1 MFTRMVLECA
11 VVEEMKSELMN
22 KPPKQEAEHMK
33 NTKEKATPTPRFL
46 STFINLFFLNW
57 KCNKIY

>member
-46 STFINLFFLNW
+46 STFINLFF
-57 KCNKIY
+57 